1 MNIKHTLHI
10 FAIPIIVFFGIGAY
24 LLLNNIFHYRT
35 IAIFLA
41 LILVVMGSWKM
52 IVETVTAF
60 LRKQFALDYIAILA
74 ILVSIFTG
82 QYLVALV
89 IVLMLS
95 SGTQLEEYGMT
106 KAQQSLTALS
116 DRIPKEVMRLS
127 TDDHTTKVAIA
138 SVVVGERIL
147 VRKGEVVPLDG
158 VLESTTALT
167 DESSLTGEPY
177 MLDKLKGDQIRSGI
191 VNMGD
196 VMIVLVT
203 KTDDESTYR
212 KIIGMVQEA
221 QQEKA
226 PLIRLADRYSTIFTI
241 ITLVIATFAY
251 LISHDIGRVLAVL
264 VVATPCPL
272 ILATPIALFGGMN
285 AAAKRRVLVKRLSAL
300 EVLARVT
307 TFIFD
312 KTGTLTLGKPTVTN
326 IVMLDNSMDAD
337 HALQIAEAIERNS
350 LHPIAKAIVDAA
362 REKNSTQLSARD
374 IMEETGVGIS
384 AIVEDVRYHIS
395 KMEQSH
401 DINAV
406 ELKREGEIVARIEFE
421 DTLKQDSTD
430 ILKEI
435 HQLGV
440 KIHIFTGDKKENA
453 EKILLQLGDI
463 REYLTLKADCSP
475 TEKKDGVA
483 ALKAGGEVTAMVGDG
498 INDAPALALADVGM
512 VFSNEEQTA
521 ASEAADIVFLG
532 GDLEDVKETIRIA
545 KRTINIALQSIIVG
559 IGLSIVAMIFA
570 ALGYIPAIAGALL
583 QEAIDVAVILNA
595 LRASRG

>member
-1 MNIKHTLHI
+1 M
-10 FAIPIIVFFGIGAY
+10 
-24 LLLNNIFHYRT
+24 FHYRT
-35 IAIFLA
+35 AAILLA
-41 LILVVMGSWKM
+41 LVLVVMGSWKM

-116 DRIPKEVMRLS
+116 DRIPKEVLRLN
-127 TDDHTTKVAIA
+127 TDDHTDKVAIA
-138 SVVVGERIL
+138 SIVVGERIL

-158 VLESTTALT
+158 VLDSTTALT

-196 VMIVLVT
+196 VMIVRVT
-203 KTDDESTYR
+203 KPDNESTYR

-285 AAAKRRVLVKRLSAL
+285 ASAKRRVLVKRLSAL

-312 KTGTLTLGKPTVTN
+312 KTGTITLGKPIVTN
-326 IVMLDNSMDAD
+326 VVMLDDSMDAS

-362 REKNSTQLSARD
+362 REKNGTQLSARD

-384 AIVEDVRYHIS
+384 AIIEDVRYHIS
-395 KMEQSH
+395 KMAQSH

-406 ELKREGEIVARIEFE
+406 ELKREGKIVARIEFE

-435 HQLGV
+435 HNLGV

-463 REYLTLKADCSP
+463 REHLTLKADCSP

-483 ALKAGGEVTAMVGDG
+483 ALKAAGEVTAMVGDG

-545 KRTINIALQSIIVG
+545 KRTIRIALQSIFVG

-570 ALGYIPAIAGALL
+570 SLGYIPAIIGALL

-595 LRASRG
+595 LRASRA